1 MSWPLRPL
9 LPLAAAGAAAFA
21 APAHAVTQTAN
32 VKVSVVKPLT
42 LTALQDMDLGTITL
56 NGGTWASTTVGI
68 SRTGVATCGS
78 NVICSGAPQVARFK
92 VTGTNKMVVLVSAPP
107 VTLTNQSDPTKTLT
121 MTVDSPGTVT
131 LTSSGQPGTDFDVGG
146 SIALSS
152 TTADGTYSG
161 TINIT
166 VDYQ

>member
-1 MSWPLRPL
+1 MSWPFRPL
-9 LPLAAAGAAAFA
+9 LLLAGAGAATFA
-21 APAHAVTQTAN
+21 APGQAVTQTAN
-32 VKVSVVKPLT
+32 VKVSVVKPLS

-56 NGGTWASTTVGI
+56 NGGTWASATVGI
-68 SRTGVATCGS
+68 SRTGVMTCGS

-92 VTGTNKMVVLVSAPP
+92 VTGTNKMVVLISAPP

-121 MTVDSPGTVT
+121 MTVDNPGSIT

-146 SIALSS
+146 SITLSS
-152 TTADGTYSG
+152 ATADGTYSG
-161 TINIT
+161 TMNVT